1 MSFYDKGGAMDIPIH
16 AKVICQGNLVGT
28 SILVIINPETRS
40 VTHLVVRKKEFP
52 VGEDYLIPVEWVK
65 TSSLNEIH
73 LTCSMEEFDQAKPFV
88 TTEFIN
94 GDKPLVD
101 YMPGAYL
108 TWPYIS
114 TQIPVI
120 LHKEIPHGELAIG
133 RGAQVLARDGYA
145 GRIDEF
151 LVNAADSHISHL
163 VLREGHLWGQK
174 DITIP
179 VTEIESIGED
189 GNVHLKL
196 SRQEI
201 GELPAIPLS
210 MKK

>member
-1 MSFYDKGGAMDIPIH
+1 MDIPIH
-16 AKVICQGNLVGT
+16 AKVICQGDQVGT
-28 SILVIINPETRS
+28 SILVIINPVTRS

-52 VGEDYLIPVEWVK
+52 VGEDYLIPVEWVR

-94 GDKPLVD
+94 GDKPLMD

-120 LHKEIPHGELAIG
+120 LHKQIPHGELAVG
-133 RGAQVLARDGYA
+133 RGAQVLARDGHV

-151 LVNAADSHISHL
+151 LVNAADSHITHL

-179 VTEIESIGED
+179 VAEIESIDDD

-196 SRQEI
+196 SREEI

>member
-1 MSFYDKGGAMDIPIH
+1 MDIPIH
-16 AKVICQGNLVGT
+16 AKVICQGDQVGT
-28 SILVIINPETRS
+28 TILVIINPVTRS

-65 TSSLNEIH
+65 TSSLKEIH
-73 LTCSMEEFDQAKPFV
+73 LTRTKEEFDQAKPFV

-94 GDKPLVD
+94 GDKPLMD

-120 LHKEIPHGELAIG
+120 LHKQIPLGELAVG
-133 RGAQVLARDGYA
+133 RGAHVVATDGYV

-151 LVNAADSHISHL
+151 LVTAPDSHITHL
-163 VLREGHLWGQK
+163 ILREGYLWDQK

-179 VTEIESIGED
+179 VAEINRIDEN

-196 SRQEI
+196 SREEI
-201 GELPAIPLS
+201 GKLPAFPLS

>member
-1 MSFYDKGGAMDIPIH
+1 M
-16 AKVICQGNLVGT
+16 
-28 SILVIINPETRS
+28 
-40 VTHLVVRKKEFP
+40 
-52 VGEDYLIPVEWVK
+52 
-65 TSSLNEIH
+65 
-73 LTCSMEEFDQAKPFV
+73 
-88 TTEFIN
+88 
-94 GDKPLVD
+94 D

-120 LHKEIPHGELAIG
+120 LHKQIPLGELAVD
-133 RGAQVLARDGYA
+133 RGAQVIARDGYV

-151 LVNAADSHISHL
+151 LVTAADSHITHL

-179 VTEIESIGED
+179 VSEIESIDND

-196 SRQEI
+196 SREEI